1 MIFNIRL
8 NAYTSTQIL
17 AYMPINPTVAQ
28 LDYLKLIQEELDK
41 TELKAIHE
49 LHPTSINYSDAT
61 DYSSI
66 LEYINKKTQNLS
78 KKDIQSKGKIIK

>member
-1 MIFNIRL
+1 
-8 NAYTSTQIL
+8 
-17 AYMPINPTVAQ
+17 MPINPTVAQ

-41 TELKAIHE
+41 TELKTIHE